1 MTQTRT
7 TTRRTV
13 LLGAGAS
20 AFAASA
26 CSAGGRTEIG
36 TGGDANGQ
44 PVKVSLMSRPSEE
57 ETFKKRTTAFNEKFP
72 KIALEYQSIPGDYVQ
87 VIRTNQAAG
96 TLADA
101 IYFESGT
108 YEASAGGGML
118 AALEPF
124 VQRDKLDLKQ
134 WYTSAID
141 AMKVEGKMY
150 GLPSR
155 GQLARC
161 FLYYNRDLFTQAG
174 VPELTESSNVDQL
187 AAAADKLT
195 LRDGS
200 RYGYAVNWGIFQD
213 TVANLRRWGADLLS
227 PDGKKCV
234 ADTAEALACMQW
246 HSELWHR
253 RQVMSTKTFAV
264 PDFAS
269 GAVAI
274 GGGLL
279 AGNRTNIHTAV
290 GTNFK
295 WNMLPMPKGPTGK
308 FGAIMTVAPIG
319 MNKQSKGQDQTW
331 QVLKWF
337 TDKDTGV
344 MLGLQT
350 TGSSTPGMRK
360 DVYCDDRLLNDPNF
374 TRDMQERVCKI
385 MDLAG
390 SIPYTIPWNYKQAE
404 VDAVVRK
411 HMDAFRTNTAS
422 PNPQTMRAFTTDVQA
437 VLDLPR

>member
-1 MTQTRT
+1 MTHPA
-7 TTRRTV
+7 TRRR
-13 LLGAGAS
+13 LL
-20 AFAASA
+20 AATPALAALA
-26 CSAGGRTEIG
+26 CGLGQPTEIG
-36 TGGDANGQ
+36 TSGDASGQ

-72 KIALEYQSIPGDYVQ
+72 KIVLDYTPIPGDYVQ

-108 YEASAGGGML
+108 YEASANSGMV

-134 WYTSAID
+134 WYASAID
-141 AMKVEGKMY
+141 AMKVEGKLF

-161 FLYYNRDLFTQAG
+161 FLYYNRDLFAQAG
-174 VPELTESSNVDQL
+174 LAELTESSNVDQL
-187 AAAADKLT
+187 AAAAEKLT
-195 LRDGS
+195 VRDGS
-200 RYGYAVNWGIFQD
+200 RFGYAVNWGIFQD

-227 PDGKKCV
+227 PDGKKCI
-234 ADTAEALACMQW
+234 ADSAEAIACMQW
-246 HSELWHR
+246 HHDLWHR

-290 GTNFK
+290 GSNFK

-319 MNKQSKGQDQTW
+319 MNKASKAQDQAW

-337 TDKDTGV
+337 TDKETGV

-350 TGSSTPGMRK
+350 TGSATPGMRK

-374 TRDMQERVCKI
+374 TRDMQQRVCTI
-385 MDLAG
+385 MDQAANV
-390 SIPYTIPWNYKQAE
+390 PYTIPWNFKQAE

-411 HMDAFRTNTAS
+411 HMDAFRTNAAA
-422 PNPQTMRAFTTDVQA
+422 PNPQTMRAFTAEVQS